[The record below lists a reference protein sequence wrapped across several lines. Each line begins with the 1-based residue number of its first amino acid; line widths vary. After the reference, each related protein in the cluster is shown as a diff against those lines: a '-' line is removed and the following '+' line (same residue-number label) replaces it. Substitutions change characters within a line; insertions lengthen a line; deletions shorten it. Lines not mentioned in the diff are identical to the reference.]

1 MWLFILLALVLV
13 YIGPMRTEV
22 HFTNDAGRLPGPFEV
37 TLRSGK
43 RQKKVMVEDGHLH
56 LLRYRWNEIDVT
68 DLSYIR
74 SIYPVRE
81 GKMKLVIDRNM
92 LLRLRDAA
100 RGHRY
105 DHDADARHAIR
116 HATAGCSG
124 DFQRKSTGGSLSLGH
139 GGRRFVGRGRSRAVT

>member
-1 MWLFILLALVLV
+1 MSAAAASPEPPSLHTRKRGPARSLWLFILLALVLV

-100 RGHRY
+100 RGQASIPQR
-105 DHDADARHAIR
+105 
-116 HATAGCSG
+116 G
-124 DFQRKSTGGSLSLGH
+124 DPDPQDD
-139 GGRRFVGRGRSRAVT
+139 